1 MLTKIDQSQKN
12 QGKEIRELF
21 CNGLYPS
28 SMVSD
33 GMHGTPAG
41 SPIDGCTSL
50 GPSALKTATQVRGQH
65 KYLIGDLKKSNICV
79 DKHLLFLYN
88 HCMSILF
95 DDVGESVHQ

>member
-1 MLTKIDQSQKN
+1 MGQLKYYLLTKIDQSQKN

-21 CNGLYPS
+21 CN

-41 SPIDGCTSL
+41 SPINGCTSL
-50 GPSALKTATQVRGQH
+50 GPSALKTATQVQGQH

-79 DKHLLFLYN
+79 DKHPSV
-88 HCMSILF
+88 SIQPLHVYF
-95 DDVGESVHQ
+95 V